1 MDKINSEEHS
11 VNLVNNDT
19 SKQLKN
25 NNSKKVNDVLISD
38 KNSSIKTN
46 LILEQIKSSNKED
59 NKFLTSDLCGIS
71 STLNK
76 NKNSEEIINNS
87 FNSKEGVQ
95 KDKYAIEDQI
105 SISEY
110 DKIKN
115 PARTFDFPLDD
126 FQKRSIIRLEQNHN
140 ILVCAHTS
148 SGKTLVIKKLFTL
161 LQ

>member
-25 NNSKKVNDVLISD
+25 NNSKKVIDNLISD
-38 KNSSIKTN
+38 NNSSIQTN

-59 NKFLTSDLCGIS
+59 NKPLTSDLCGTS

-76 NKNSEEIINNS
+76 NKNSEEIKNNS
-87 FNSKEGVQ
+87 FNSKEEVQ

-105 SISEY
+105 SVSEY
-110 DKIKN
+110 DQIKN

-126 FQKRSIIRLEQNHN
+126 FQKRSIIRLEQNEN
-140 ILVCAHTS
+140 ILIT
-148 SGKTLVIKKLFTL
+148 K
-161 LQ
+161 